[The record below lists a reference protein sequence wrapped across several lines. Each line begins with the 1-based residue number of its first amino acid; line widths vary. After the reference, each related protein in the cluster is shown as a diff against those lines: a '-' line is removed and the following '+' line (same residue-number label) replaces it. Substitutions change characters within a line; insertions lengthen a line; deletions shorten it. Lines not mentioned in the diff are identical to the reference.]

1 MACPINRTAI
11 KIAIWTPLH
20 KFARLYLRN
29 KGIYWQSEKKP
40 LNSNISSTCPY
51 NMVNF
56 GLLSAENLLLAWGTP
71 GNFNGFRVLA
81 ALLQRRRLPE
91 ANQTLHDAWLSP
103 GLVHCIDILEAVAPY
118 RNFTSCKIQLRPS
131 LAFCYIGSVTTQHS
145 SSRRQPKLVA
155 WYKEWNCG
163 TCECATYIRWVAI
176 TLGIGPH
183 SSSLWSPYGIGQTII
198 FLPSGFFYGRPM

>member
-1 MACPINRTAI
+1 MAGLRSRCGHYIFCPVVMAS
-11 KIAIWTPLH
+11 
-20 KFARLYLRN
+20 LRN
-29 KGIYWQSEKKP
+29 RAGHYIFALWF
-40 LNSNISSTCPY
+40 LSS
-51 NMVNF
+51 F
-56 GLLSAENLLLAWGTP
+56 SS
-71 GNFNGFRVLA
+71 FSFF
-81 ALLQRRRLPE
+81 LQRRRLPE